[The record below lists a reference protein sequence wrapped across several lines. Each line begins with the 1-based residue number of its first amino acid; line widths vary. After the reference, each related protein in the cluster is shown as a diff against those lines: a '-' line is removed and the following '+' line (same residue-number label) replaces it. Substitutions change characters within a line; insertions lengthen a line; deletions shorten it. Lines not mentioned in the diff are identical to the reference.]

1 MEITPTAERTTSIRS
16 IRVVAALCLRCKK
29 LAQWAVLEQTAI
41 LTGMGAHE
49 VYHLLNARKI
59 HFVETGEGFLLICL
73 DSIGK
78 NNRTSSEAAIEANG
92 KGIRSTRDPEQTLK
106 D

>member
-1 MEITPTAERTTSIRS
+1 MAITPTAERTTSIRS
-16 IRVVAALCLRCKK
+16 IRVVAVLCLRCKK

-49 VYHLLNARKI
+49 VYQLLNARKI
-59 HFVETGEGFLLICL
+59 HFVETNEGFLLICL

-78 NNRTSSEAAIEANG
+78 NKSTSGETEVKDS
-92 KGIRSTRDPEQTLK
+92 KSTRDPEQTLAE
-106 D
+106 